1 MNKNEVLSQ
10 FLDLGT
16 RGLQIQS
23 QNTSPLYDI
32 NYNSWLLQLSTFCD
46 RHLQDHPYYKK
57 FSYIISQKD
66 FSQILIF
73 FNAIKDDKDYWNQS
87 YNSQATA
94 YKLYSSYPTYPQFD
108 SVSMNTS
115 VSTQPKP
122 LEEIPKHAEGIP
134 TQSKLKVF
142 IVHGHDD
149 AAKQE
154 AARTIQAL
162 DYKPIILHEQP
173 DSGKTII
180 EKIESNTDVAFAVV
194 LYTECDKGR
203 AKEEKIEQERFRARQ
218 NVVFEHGYLIGKLGR
233 ENVCALVKGDIET
246 PGDITGVVYT
256 KMDVS
261 GAWKLRLVKNMQAA
275 GLAVDANKLLI

>member
-10 FLDLGT
+10 FLELGT

-23 QNTSPLYDI
+23 QNGSPLYDM
-32 NYNSWLLQLSTFCD
+32 NYNSWLLQLSSFCE
-46 RHLQDHPYYKK
+46 RHLQDHPYYKD
-57 FSYIISQKD
+57 FIYNISKKD
-66 FSQILIF
+66 FSQIMTY
-73 FNAIKDDKDYWNQS
+73 FNAIKEDKDYWNNPQE
-87 YNSQATA
+87 TA
-94 YKLYSSYPTYPQFD
+94 YTLYPSYPTYPQYGF
-108 SVSMNTS
+108 VSINTPM
-115 VSTQPKP
+115 STQPRP
-122 LEEIPKHAEGIP
+122 IEEMPNHAEGISV
-134 TQSKLKVF
+134 QSKLKVF

-154 AARTIQAL
+154 AARTIQTL

-180 EKIESNTDVAFAVV
+180 EKIESNADVAFAVV

-233 ENVCALVKGDIET
+233 EKVCALIKGNIET

-256 KMDVS
+256 KMDDS

-275 GLAVDANKLLI
+275 GLTVDANKLLN